1 MSQKAQKR
9 PTTQLA
15 EFNVRGYAK
24 TRNHLDG
31 NVSRLNPYV
40 TWGALT
46 LRDLH
51 NHVLATH
58 PTRDKDHEKF
68 VDELGWKAFFREGFR
83 SLGGRVYTDLE
94 PYKYPTEPKK
104 PGLPQGIEN
113 ANTGIRAIDD
123 ITQELLDTGYLHNH
137 QRLWFASWWVHFAG
151 HDWKSGEAF
160 LYRHLLDG
168 EPGPN
173 ALSWQWVA
181 STFSGKPYVFN
192 ADNMRRNGVT
202 EIGDAPFDASY
213 EAIDA
218 QFFGGYAQGGYAK
231 RPKEQPHTKPTPHD
245 PSLVRPVG
253 SRPLVV
259 LHPERLSAGAE
270 AVRACPD
277 APVVIY
283 LDGRRWQAEQPSE
296 RRRAFAESLAQA
308 ARDTLE
314 EQGRQATVMTIEGPS
329 DLAAKARELGRDT
342 IAAPDSWHPGTWKT
356 LKNLSEDVPVSVVED
371 APFAHADASL
381 RSFTAFWKHA
391 RKTVAR
397 RGPQQPLFEN

>member
-1 MSQKAQKR
+1 MTAESAAR
-9 PTTQLA
+9 NALA
-15 EFNVRGYAK
+15 GFNVRGYAR

-51 NHVLATH
+51 DHVLATH

-68 VDELGWKAFFREGFR
+68 VDELGWKAYFREGFR
-83 SLGGRVYTDLE
+83 ALGKRVYNDLE

-104 PGLPQGIEN
+104 QGLPGGVEH
-113 ANTGIRAIDD
+113 AKTGIKAIDD
-123 ITQELLDTGYLHNH
+123 IVQELLDTGYLHNH

-202 EIGDAPFDASY
+202 EVGNAPFDASY

-218 QFFGGYAQGGYAK
+218 KYFHGFAQGGYAK
-231 RPKEQPHTKPTPHD
+231 RPKEQPQTKPVPHN
-245 PSLVRPVG
+245 PTLVRPLG
-253 SRPLVV
+253 RKPLVV
-259 LHPERLSAGAE
+259 LHPERLSAHAE
-270 AVRACPD
+270 VLKSCPD
-277 APVVIY
+277 APVAIY

-296 RRRAFAESLAQA
+296 RRRTFAEDLAQA
-308 ARDTLE
+308 ARNELEAQDRHATVITVETPADLADHARTL
-314 EQGRQATVMTIEGPS
+314 GRQS
-329 DLAAKARELGRDT
+329 

-356 LKNLSEDVPVSVVED
+356 LGVLNDALPVSIVED
-371 APFAHADASL
+371 KPFAQAPEGTSL

-397 RGPQQPLFEN
+397 RGPQQPLFDD